1 MFPKCL
7 QHPFTDPRSAT
18 GNKVSIVYSRY
29 FLFII
34 RLAVLIIREFF
45 DLFAG
50 KACLLRRS
58 IVGTLS
64 MLTPVHV

>member
-7 QHPFTDPRSAT
+7 QHPFTYPRSAT
-18 GNKVSIVYSRY
+18 GNKVCIVYNRL

-34 RLAVLIIREFF
+34 RLAVLVIRELF

-64 MLTPVHV
+64 GHTSVHV